1 MSHRGRIKR
10 RGRRNCV
17 LSVLV
22 LLLLLWYVSTSV
34 SRVTI
39 SSVTAFAA
47 GACGATSG
55 WVGWRTPKAHK
66 RQTPI
71 KQVRPGARFRPVLA
85 VPVADPQRAD
95 PLDRRHRRWPVVAG
109 AAIAARQLAI
119 GGRRDCVGQRTGQ
132 AEQGPVPAGGD
143 VRDYALHDVFK
154 RACSG
159 GRVRLSCLTRCGAA
173 SSDWSGRLGAAAYGL
188 KGVPGDEENAPNKE
202 GEPRIRSVAL
212 EDERETLY

>member
-71 KQVRPGARFRPVLA
+71 KQVRPGARLRPVLPA
-85 VPVADPQRAD
+85 SVADPQRAD

-143 VRDYALHDVFK
+143 VRDYALHDVLK

-159 GRVRLSCLTRCGAA
+159 GRRLSVLSVCPDALRCCQFRLVWEARRCSLWVEGRSRRRRKRPEQRGGAENPL
-173 SSDWSGRLGAAAYGL
+173 SSSR
-188 KGVPGDEENAPNKE
+188 
-202 GEPRIRSVAL
+202 R
-212 EDERETLY
+212 